1 MDRTR
6 RRLATFIALA
16 PAALAPVA
24 AAAQEAWPAR
34 PVKLIVPGGPGSG
47 TDIVARVFAE
57 ALGTAFRQPF
67 IVENRAG
74 ANGMLGSQAA
84 AKAAP
89 DGYTLL
95 FTYAAAQVVNQ
106 SLYPKAGYDGAKDF
120 AAIAQIGAGGNFLVV
135 PAEFPA
141 KDLKEFVAHVRSRP
155 ADELA
160 YGSWGAGSG
169 GHLSMEALAQQAG
182 LKMRH
187 VPYKTS
193 AASNQDLIAGH
204 IQVAFSATAS
214 ALPLI
219 QAGRLKAL
227 AISGTHRVP
236 AMPEVPTMTEQGV
249 PFDLNAWY
257 GLFAP
262 AGTPR
267 PILEQLNREVN
278 RVIADPAN
286 AERWRKM
293 GFSEMPLR
301 TPDSFGEQVRND
313 VRAWGDIV
321 RKGNIKVD
329 D

>member
-6 RRLATFIALA
+6 RRLAALFV
-16 PAALAPVA
+16 LAPVA
-24 AAAQEAWPAR
+24 ARAQEAWPAR
-34 PVKLIVPGGPGSG
+34 PVRLIVPGGPGSG

-57 ALGTAFRQPF
+57 ALGAAFGQPF

-74 ANGMLGSQAA
+74 ANGMLGSQAG

-95 FTYAAAQVVNQ
+95 FTYAAAHVVNQ

-135 PAEFPA
+135 PASFPGS
-141 KDLKEFVAHVRSRP
+141 DLNAFIAYVRSRP
-155 ADELA
+155 PEALA

-169 GHLSMEALAQQAG
+169 GHLSMEALAQHAG

-193 AASNQDLIAGH
+193 AASNQDLVAGH
-204 IQVAFSATAS
+204 IQAAFSATAS

-278 RVIADPAN
+278 RVIAAPAN
-286 AERWRKM
+286 AERWQKL
-293 GFSEMPLR
+293 GFAQMPLR
-301 TPDSFGEQVRND
+301 TPEAFAEQVRAD
-313 VRAWGDIV
+313 VQAWGDIV
-321 RKGNIKVD
+321 RKGDIRIEE
-329 D
+329 